1 MAKQLCDIL
10 SSLSKNSITDLEIHE
25 LINAASRIA
34 LNLLNKGSGFSH
46 SNFSSS
52 ETSLSDLATDS
63 ITPLFI
69 RNKSGELPI
78 RKALLNWDKQII
90 DEASANYFLYKII
103 SSRIEQE
110 TAKKLKEADPFFG
123 KILRSF
129 NHLVDTGRINKV
141 SWFGISYLTPADC
154 IEITQKPITLEE
166 LENFPS
172 EYFQGTN
179 EKIISRLFTYL
190 SNETEYFPAIPLN
203 ALIRKIKHVNASFLN
218 QEQSEV
224 SNEFFEDRLD
234 IQLIV
239 NNSLTSINQRID
251 DFYSKKGKFNSTET
265 EIVKK
270 VVREFSID
278 IQDGGISRGLF
289 DYLIPHLPELT
300 KEHFYAQYHQPL
312 DYLLRLLKKEIAV
325 RLEEQNN

>member
-1 MAKQLCDIL
+1 MAKQLCDIF
-10 SSLSKNSITDLEIHE
+10 SSLSENSISDLEIRQ
-25 LINAASRIA
+25 LIISSSRIA
-34 LNLLNKGSGFSH
+34 LSLLNKRSGFST

-69 RNKSGELPI
+69 RDKSGVLPI
-78 RKALLNWDKQII
+78 RKAMLNWDKQII

-141 SWFGISYLTPADC
+141 SWFGLSYLTPADC
-154 IEITQKPITLEE
+154 KEITQRPIEPE
-166 LENFPS
+166 LVENLPS

-179 EKIISRLFTYL
+179 ERIVIKLFSYL
-190 SNETEYFPAIPLN
+190 SNEAEYFSAIPLN

-224 SNEFFEDRLD
+224 SNGFYEDKID
-234 IQLIV
+234 IQSIV
-239 NNSLTSINQRID
+239 NNSLASINQRID
-251 DFYSKKGKFNSTET
+251 DFYVKKGKFNSSET

-278 IQDGGISRGLF
+278 LQDGGISRGLF

-312 DYLLRLLKKEIAV
+312 DYLLRLLKKEIAT